1 MEADL
6 NGDVATYFKRIE
18 IYQGLRQTDRQTD
31 RRYGMGRAEGGTH
44 STDGDCNYKTQ
55 HTCYFISFTKMAS

>member
-6 NGDVATYFKRIE
+6 NGDVGTYFKRIE
-18 IYQGLRQTDRQTD
+18 IYQELRQTDRQTD

-44 STDGDCNYKTQ
+44 STDGGWNYETQ
-55 HTCYFISFTKMAS
+55 YTGYFILFTKMAS